1 MTVPWQAK
9 RPFATTMQA
18 DRRVRACTH
27 AILREKA
34 VRACKHAPYN
44 FPLTRRAK
52 SRKLGFVL
60 LDGSN
65 GSPVEGDIMERR
77 EFVQLAAG
85 AGAVL
90 ATGRAWAF
98 SRPAASHF
106 GLHPFIESHPEA
118 VFVLRTSVAD
128 RKDAAAKQSIGKTLA
143 RQLFTL
149 QDAPGIPLSSR
160 IAIKPNI
167 THNNNSGDAYAI
179 ITDREF
185 LGGMID
191 GMKETGFPAG
201 RIYVR
206 DGMGTTQTDTKY
218 QDMAARTGVHYDD
231 SVDRETAFKDCP
243 GGVVFKR
250 VGYMG
255 PFMYPDAYLI
265 NVAKFKT
272 HAMGLT
278 LCVKNLQG
286 LTVRPYLQFCEGL
299 QGQIA
304 GDFQPDARKHWES
317 LHRRHQKAGIP
328 RWDHAEAARMEMW
341 AQRALDNVAVVR
353 RAVGLHVIEGI
364 SGQNGNAFTRGP
376 GPGDTAEVFLTN
388 LVLFG
393 KDPFRLDVLGHWL
406 AGHEPGNFG
415 LFHLAKE
422 RGLSTALDPRNI
434 PIYLWQTNGPKLTPL
449 ADLEKL
455 RLPERAG
462 CGIAQRRGAAR
473 TAGPRTDAHGAQRE
487 HGAPGIRDSLPGRR
501 GAGRVRCGRPPRAH
515 SGRGTGCT
523 GRARGVVRYPKACGR
538 AVLLQPLHGRALLQ
552 RSDSGGPVKRLYQEE
567 TCHVPHPRFPSLH
580 RPHRP
585 SPPPSGG
592 FSGALPDRGPAGR
605 PGG

>member
-1 MTVPWQAK
+1 
-9 RPFATTMQA
+9 
-18 DRRVRACTH
+18 
-27 AILREKA
+27 
-34 VRACKHAPYN
+34 
-44 FPLTRRAK
+44 
-52 SRKLGFVL
+52 
-60 LDGSN
+60 
-65 GSPVEGDIMERR
+65 MERR
-77 EFVQLAAG
+77 EFVHIAAG
-85 AGAVL
+85 AGALL
-90 ATGRAWAF
+90 ATGRSWAF

-118 VFVLRTSVAD
+118 VFVLRTNVAD
-128 RKDAAAKQSIGKTLA
+128 RKDAAAKQSIGKRLA

-149 QDAPGIPLSSR
+149 QDAPGISLSSK

-167 THNNNSGDAYAI
+167 THNNSSGDTYAI

-191 GMKETGFPAG
+191 GMKETGFSAG

-206 DGMGTTQTDTKY
+206 DGMGTSQTDTKY

-231 SVDRETAFKDCP
+231 SVDRETAFNDCP

-286 LTVRPYLQFCEGL
+286 LTVRPYLHFCEGL
-299 QGQIA
+299 QSQIA
-304 GDFQPDARKHWES
+304 GDFQPDARKHWDA
-317 LHRRHQKAGIP
+317 LHRQHKNAGIP
-328 RWDHAEAARMEMW
+328 RWDHEEAVSMEMW

-364 SGQNGNAFTRGP
+364 SGQNGNAFTGGP
-376 GPGDTAEVFLTN
+376 GPGGTAEVFLTN

-393 KDPFRLDVLGHWL
+393 KDPFRLDILGHWL
-406 AGHEPGNFG
+406 GGHEPGNFG

-434 PIYLWQTNGPKLTPL
+434 PIYLWESSGPKLTPL
-449 ADLEKL
+449 ADVEKFRTPLTSPYLPKPGEPSYHLCNEPYTYPSEPAAESLKGGGRPALRVLGRMRTERSESTVVLEYAIPSHADAAL
-455 RLPERAG
+455 DVYDAASQRVRRLA
-462 CGIAQRRGAAR
+462 
-473 TAGPRTDAHGAQRE
+473 AGP
-487 HGAPGIRDSLPGRR
+487 
-501 GAGRVRCGRPPRAH
+501 V
-515 SGRGTGCT
+515 
-523 GRARGVVRYPKACGR
+523 ARGMHMASFDTRGVAAGQYFCNLRMAGHSCSVPIQVVR
-538 AVLLQPLHGRALLQ
+538 
-552 RSDSGGPVKRLYQEE
+552 
-567 TCHVPHPRFPSLH
+567 
-580 RPHRP
+580 
-585 SPPPSGG
+585 
-592 FSGALPDRGPAGR
+592 
-605 PGG
+605 